1 MSLLSTLQARLGGF
15 EAWSSKILRLLFID
29 APTDRNIQTVAAF
42 FYDNGASCA
51 MCSQTY
57 HAFNDGTTAYVT
69 QYIYE
74 MYEIWQRSMFE
85 HRIARYYNLH
95 VKRYVFLNGHR
106 LNQLEYA
113 CAPSDNP
120 FGIAGTG
127 FTTIIQAKL
136 QCVRDAGVFYYP

>member
-1 MSLLSTLQARLGGF
+1 MSLLAALEARLGGF
-15 EAWSSKILRLLFID
+15 EAWPSTILRLLFID
-29 APTDRNIQTVAAF
+29 APTYRNIRTVAAF
-42 FYDNGASCA
+42 FYGNGASCA

-57 HAFNDGTTAYVT
+57 HAFKDGTTAYVT
-69 QYIYE
+69 QDIYE
-74 MYEIWQRSMFE
+74 LYEIWQRSIFE

-106 LNQLEYA
+106 LDQLEYA
-113 CAPSDNP
+113 RAPSVDS

-136 QCVRDAGVFYYP
+136 QRVRDAGVSYYP

>member
-1 MSLLSTLQARLGGF
+1 
-15 EAWSSKILRLLFID
+15 
-29 APTDRNIQTVAAF
+29 VAAF
-42 FYDNGASCA
+42 FYVNGASFA

-74 MYEIWQRSMFE
+74 LYEIWQESMFR

-95 VKRYVFLNGHR
+95 VKRYVFLNGQH
-106 LNQLEYA
+106 LDQLEYA
-113 CAPSDNP
+113 HAPSVDS

-127 FTTIIQAKL
+127 FTPFIHAKL
-136 QCVRDAGVFYYP
+136 QHVRDADMSYYP